1 MKIFNK
7 ILTKRKKQM
16 FLLLFSGVLVFSS
29 CSEDILDKEPITE
42 IVLDT
47 AFNTEQDVVASLN
60 GVYDA
65 LQWQNVRGNQTF
77 PLMQQGVRADDLHSQ
92 SAAFWQIGAQY
103 DQFSTITPALASV
116 ASVWS
121 KWYQGVA
128 RANFTIQLAEG
139 FDNFK
144 TEGLQD
150 RIIAEAKF
158 LRGMYYF
165 ELVRLF
171 GGVPLFDKPIISAD
185 QEQFKPRSS
194 DQEVYA
200 FIESDLQSAAAILPL
215 KGAERFQGAAT
226 SGAAYALLA
235 KVFLYQ
241 EKWGDAVIAAE
252 QVINQGVY
260 GLEPNFR
267 DNFIQTNEFGLES
280 VFEISYVDGLS
291 TIDFNDSSQ
300 SQEGSGM
307 WKWSFPFIQG
317 GYESFNNFIPR
328 QTLVDFYDDSDQ
340 RKAATFLLP
349 GQVLNSPGLADLG
362 WDPVKANFGYA
373 IGVSTGAKK
382 YFLTFEEVQ
391 ELTTDFQSPL
401 NEKVIRY
408 ADVLLM
414 HAEASLMG
422 GGGDGSGSF
431 MKIVERAYGT
441 GNPAAP
447 AYTMQGVRDE
457 RRREL
462 ATEGWNRFTDLVRWD
477 KLNVGGVIK
486 PALDAIGKT
495 DFQAPRDLLLPI
507 PQQEIDIYPEGM
519 LEQNDGY

>member
-1 MKIFNK
+1 MKVFNH
-7 ILTKRKKQM
+7 IVTNRAKRF
-16 FLLLFSGVLVFSS
+16 FLLFFGGAILLPS

-42 IVLDT
+42 IVADT
-47 AFNTEQDVVASLN
+47 AFNTEQDVVFSLN

-65 LQWQNVRGNQTF
+65 LQWQNVAGNQTF

-103 DQFSTITPALASV
+103 DQFSTIIPTLASV

-139 FDNFK
+139 FDKFE
-144 TEGLQD
+144 TPGLQD
-150 RIIAEAKF
+150 QIIAEAKF

-171 GGVPLFDKPIISAD
+171 GGVPLFDEPIISAA
-185 QEQFKPRSS
+185 QEQFKPRSTAA
-194 DQEVYA
+194 EVYA
-200 FIESDLQSAAAILPL
+200 FIEDDLQSAAAILPL
-215 KGAERFQGAAT
+215 KGIERVQGSAT

-235 KVFLYQ
+235 KVYLYQ
-241 EKWGDAVIAAE
+241 EKWSDAVTAAE

-260 GLEPNFR
+260 GLETNFG
-267 DNFIQTNEFGLES
+267 DNFIQTNEFGIES
-280 VFEISYVDGLS
+280 VFEINYVDGLS
-291 TIDFNDSSQ
+291 AVDFNDSSQ
-300 SQEGSGM
+300 SQEGSGS
-307 WKWSFPFIQG
+307 WKWSFPFLQG
-317 GYESFNNFIPR
+317 YNSFNNFIPR
-328 QTLVDFYDDSDQ
+328 QTLVDFFDDSDQ

-349 GQVLNSPGLADLG
+349 GQRTNSPGLEVLG
-362 WDPVKANFGYA
+362 WDPVPDNFGYA
-373 IGVSTGAKK
+373 IGVNTGARK
-382 YFLTFEEVQ
+382 YFLTFEEVK
-391 ELTTDFQSPL
+391 ELTTEFQSPL
-401 NEKVIRY
+401 NEKVVRY

-422 GGGDGSGSF
+422 GGGNGATSF
-431 MKIVERAYGT
+431 QQILDRAYGT
-441 GNPAAP
+441 SNPTAP
-447 AYTMQGVRDE
+447 AYTIQGVRDE

-477 KLNVGGVIK
+477 KADGGGVIAS
-486 PALDAIGKT
+486 ALNAIGKT
-495 DFQAPRDLLLPI
+495 DFSAPRDLLLPI
-507 PQQEIDIYPEGM
+507 PQQEIDTYPVGM